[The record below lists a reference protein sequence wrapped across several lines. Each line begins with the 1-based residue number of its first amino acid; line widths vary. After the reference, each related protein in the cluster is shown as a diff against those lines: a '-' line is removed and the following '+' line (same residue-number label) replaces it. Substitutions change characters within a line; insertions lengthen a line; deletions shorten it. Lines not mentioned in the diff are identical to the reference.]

1 MDFLKGFTS
10 AFTRIKDNPMIL
22 IPIAIGVGV
31 ALILD
36 LIIRAFGVNIVNNVG
51 GAISVLW
58 LTFIFE
64 VVKWAV
70 AFAMTGWIA
79 SLMLKAK
86 QANDDFSK
94 SFLDFFVLGLFMAF
108 FLMVGTSIHIIVG
121 IVVFLFLLF
130 LPVWLA
136 TGPNF
141 KTMEGFRWNLSFMF
155 KGMNSAYALIL
166 LLGSTLLTMIP
177 FVGIYLAL
185 FFYMVWAANIYVYIK
200 NLPLK
205 KAEEAPQ
212 E

>member
-1 MDFLKGFTS
+1 MEFFKGFTS
-10 AFTRIKDNPMIL
+10 AFERIKNDPMIL

-58 LTFIFE
+58 LSFIFE

-79 SLMLKAK
+79 SMMLKSREEH
-86 QANDDFSK
+86 DDFSK

-108 FLMVGTSIHIIVG
+108 FLIVGTSIHVVVG
-121 IVVFLFLLF
+121 IIVFLFLLF

-136 TGPNF
+136 TGPVF
-141 KTMEGFRWNLSFMF
+141 KTLEGFKWNLSFMF
-155 KGMNSAYALIL
+155 RGMNSAYALIL
-166 LLGSTLLTMIP
+166 LLGSTLLTLIP
-177 FVGIYLAL
+177 YVGIYLAL
-185 FFYMVWAANIYVYIK
+185 FFYMVWAANIYVHIK
-200 NLPLK
+200 SMPAK
-205 KAEEAPQ
+205 KAEETPQ